1 MHDNPNSDMKPTINV
16 ELQGVL
22 QLYTTNTTTTTTTYL
37 QDRPIITL
45 EEIQEFHQKK
55 QNDIDSVA
63 LINISKKHSNLNKA
77 RTMDMEFTKEGQL
90 LNSDMSNGTIMINGV
105 VKE

>member
-1 MHDNPNSDMKPTINV
+1 MHDNPNSNMKPTINV

-45 EEIQEFHQKK
+45 EEIQEFTK

-63 LINISKKHSNLNKA
+63 LINISKKHSNLNRA

>member
-45 EEIQEFHQKK
+45 EEIQEFQLN

-63 LINISKKHSNLNKA
+63 LINISKKHSNLNRA